1 MFFSGDFEVK
11 ETNSGF
17 IISVIGGDNKVRITK
32 KNVERVFSDE
42 DPEMVATLLGVI
54 ELSRHSESVYRNT
67 SLKYTPK
74 MMIDQENFLEKLNFL
89 LECKMLSI
97 DALIDKFSQMKYFQV
112 VEFFEEE
119 FTEDFLEEISSYN

>member
-32 KNVERVFSDE
+32 KNVEMVFSDE